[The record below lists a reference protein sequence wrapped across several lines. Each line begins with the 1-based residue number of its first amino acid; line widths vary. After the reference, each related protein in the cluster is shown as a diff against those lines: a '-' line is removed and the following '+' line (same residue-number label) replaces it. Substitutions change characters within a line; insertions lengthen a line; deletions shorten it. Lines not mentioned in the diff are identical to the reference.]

1 MKKFACVALST
12 ALLASM
18 LAACGSSASTT
29 PAASSADTS
38 SDTGASS
45 TEAAA
50 STGAAADGSLH
61 VAMNTD
67 IQTMDVHK
75 TNNDYMVPL
84 NIFDRLFEIK
94 TNADGSTELEK
105 SLVEDYTV
113 SDDGLTY
120 DFTLRSG
127 VTFSDGTPLTA
138 NDVKYTF
145 TRMLALPD
153 SVQTDY
159 ASAIAG
165 AEAVMDGTATDLEGI
180 QVIDDTH
187 FTVTLSDPFAG
198 FLYELATASCSIMS
212 EKNVEEAGDQ
222 FGMDCSKTI
231 GSGPYV
237 VTSWTRDSS
246 IVLDANPNYWGEKPS
261 VQHVEISIV
270 PDSSTMSMMFQNGE
284 LDILDC
290 DYIDAA
296 VVNSTYKTQYAD
308 DIVTSNRLG
317 TTYMA
322 LNENVEPLNDVK
334 VRKAIQMAIDRQ
346 TILDTVYNGDGN
358 LVDGIYPKG
367 LIGYTEDNEGWLKYD
382 PEQAKSLLAEAGY
395 ADGFT
400 MEIAADNSSSDS
412 TLLVIQIVQQYLQQ
426 IGINAEI
433 KSYDPAS
440 WLDLRKSGDMVSF
453 VSSWTADYNDPD
465 NFIYTFFGTPE
476 KSNVRSL
483 NYFNTDAMSRVA
495 AARGIVD
502 DTERLTEY
510 AALEKQIVEEDAA
523 WVPMFS
529 RSHLFVKG
537 DRVASFTPHWA
548 GYNDTQYI
556 NVTLK

>member
-1 MKKFACVALST
+1 
-12 ALLASM
+12 
-18 LAACGSSASTT
+18 
-29 PAASSADTS
+29 
-38 SDTGASS
+38 
-45 TEAAA
+45 
-50 STGAAADGSLH
+50 
-61 VAMNTD
+61 MNTD

-187 FTVTLSDPFAG
+187 FTVTLSNPFAG

-237 VTSWTRDSS
+237 R
-246 IVLDANPNYWGEKPS
+246 
-261 VQHVEISIV
+261 
-270 PDSSTMSMMFQNGE
+270 
-284 LDILDC
+284 
-290 DYIDAA
+290 
-296 VVNSTYKTQYAD
+296 
-308 DIVTSNRLG
+308 R
-317 TTYMA
+317 
-322 LNENVEPLNDVK
+322 VK
-334 VRKAIQMAIDRQ
+334 
-346 TILDTVYNGDGN
+346 
-358 LVDGIYPKG
+358 
-367 LIGYTEDNEGWLKYD
+367 
-382 PEQAKSLLAEAGY
+382 S
-395 ADGFT
+395 
-400 MEIAADNSSSDS
+400 
-412 TLLVIQIVQQYLQQ
+412 
-426 IGINAEI
+426 
-433 KSYDPAS
+433 
-440 WLDLRKSGDMVSF
+440 
-453 VSSWTADYNDPD
+453 
-465 NFIYTFFGTPE
+465 
-476 KSNVRSL
+476 
-483 NYFNTDAMSRVA
+483 
-495 AARGIVD
+495 
-502 DTERLTEY
+502 
-510 AALEKQIVEEDAA
+510 
-523 WVPMFS
+523 
-529 RSHLFVKG
+529 
-537 DRVASFTPHWA
+537 
-548 GYNDTQYI
+548 
-556 NVTLK
+556 

>member
-1 MKKFACVALST
+1 MKKFACAALST

-165 AEAVMDGTATDLEGI
+165 AEAVMDGTATDLE
-180 QVIDDTH
+180 
-187 FTVTLSDPFAG
+187 LS
-198 FLYELATASCSIMS
+198 
-212 EKNVEEAGDQ
+212 
-222 FGMDCSKTI
+222 
-231 GSGPYV
+231 
-237 VTSWTRDSS
+237 
-246 IVLDANPNYWGEKPS
+246 
-261 VQHVEISIV
+261 
-270 PDSSTMSMMFQNGE
+270 
-284 LDILDC
+284 
-290 DYIDAA
+290 
-296 VVNSTYKTQYAD
+296 
-308 DIVTSNRLG
+308 
-317 TTYMA
+317 
-322 LNENVEPLNDVK
+322 
-334 VRKAIQMAIDRQ
+334 
-346 TILDTVYNGDGN
+346 
-358 LVDGIYPKG
+358 
-367 LIGYTEDNEGWLKYD
+367 LIH
-382 PEQAKSLLAEAGY
+382 
-395 ADGFT
+395 
-400 MEIAADNSSSDS
+400 I
-412 TLLVIQIVQQYLQQ
+412 
-426 IGINAEI
+426 
-433 KSYDPAS
+433 
-440 WLDLRKSGDMVSF
+440 
-453 VSSWTADYNDPD
+453 
-465 NFIYTFFGTPE
+465 
-476 KSNVRSL
+476 
-483 NYFNTDAMSRVA
+483 
-495 AARGIVD
+495 
-502 DTERLTEY
+502 
-510 AALEKQIVEEDAA
+510 
-523 WVPMFS
+523 
-529 RSHLFVKG
+529 
-537 DRVASFTPHWA
+537 
-548 GYNDTQYI
+548 
-556 NVTLK
+556 

>member
-1 MKKFACVALST
+1 MKKFACAALST

-159 ASAIAG
+159 GSAIAG

-198 FLYELATASCSIMS
+198 FLYELATSLVWTAPRPSALARMWSP
-212 EKNVEEAGDQ
+212 AGPA
-222 FGMDCSKTI
+222 T
-231 GSGPYV
+231 
-237 VTSWTRDSS
+237 
-246 IVLDANPNYWGEKPS
+246 
-261 VQHVEISIV
+261 
-270 PDSSTMSMMFQNGE
+270 
-284 LDILDC
+284 
-290 DYIDAA
+290 AA
-296 VVNSTYKTQYAD
+296 LCWMPTP
-308 DIVTSNRLG
+308 
-317 TTYMA
+317 TT
-322 LNENVEPLNDVK
+322 
-334 VRKAIQMAIDRQ
+334 
-346 TILDTVYNGDGN
+346 G
-358 LVDGIYPKG
+358 
-367 LIGYTEDNEGWLKYD
+367 
-382 PEQAKSLLAEAGY
+382 AKS
-395 ADGFT
+395 
-400 MEIAADNSSSDS
+400 
-412 TLLVIQIVQQYLQQ
+412 
-426 IGINAEI
+426 
-433 KSYDPAS
+433 PACS
-440 WLDLRKSGDMVSF
+440 MWKFPSCRIL
-453 VSSWTADYNDPD
+453 P
-465 NFIYTFFGTPE
+465 P
-476 KSNVRSL
+476 
-483 NYFNTDAMSRVA
+483 
-495 AARGIVD
+495 
-502 DTERLTEY
+502 
-510 AALEKQIVEEDAA
+510 
-523 WVPMFS
+523 
-529 RSHLFVKG
+529 
-537 DRVASFTPHWA
+537 
-548 GYNDTQYI
+548 
-556 NVTLK
+556 

>member
-1 MKKFACVALST
+1 MKKFACAALST

-159 ASAIAG
+159 GSAIAG

-346 TILDTVYNGDGN
+346 TILDTVYNGDGS

-367 LIGYTEDNEGWLKYD
+367 LIGYTEDNEGWLKT
-382 PEQAKSLLAEAGY
+382 PNRPRACWPKPVTRMALPWRLLPI
-395 ADGFT
+395 T
-400 MEIAADNSSSDS
+400 PAAIPLCWS
-412 TLLVIQIVQQYLQQ
+412 
-426 IGINAEI
+426 
-433 KSYDPAS
+433 
-440 WLDLRKSGDMVSF
+440 
-453 VSSWTADYNDPD
+453 
-465 NFIYTFFGTPE
+465 
-476 KSNVRSL
+476 
-483 NYFNTDAMSRVA
+483 
-495 AARGIVD
+495 
-502 DTERLTEY
+502 
-510 AALEKQIVEEDAA
+510 
-523 WVPMFS
+523 S
-529 RSHLFVKG
+529 RSCSSTCSRSGLTPRSRAMTPPAG
-537 DRVASFTPHWA
+537 WICARAAIWSALSALGRPTIMTRITSFTRSSVPPKRA
-548 GYNDTQYI
+548 MCAA
-556 NVTLK
+556 

>member
-1 MKKFACVALST
+1 MKKFACAALSA

-18 LAACGSSASTT
+18 LAACGGSASTT
-29 PAASSADTS
+29 PAASSADAA

-61 VAMNTD
+61 VAMNAD

-159 ASAIAG
+159 GSAIAG
-165 AEAVMDGTATDLEGI
+165 AKAVMDGTATELEGI

-187 FTVTLSDPFAG
+187 FTVTLSEPFAG

-246 IVLDANPNYWGEKPS
+246 IVLDANPNYWGETPN

-308 DIVTSNRLG
+308 DIVTSSRLG

-346 TILDTVYNGDGN
+346 TILDTVYNGDGT

-367 LIGYTEDNEGWLKYD
+367 LIGYTADNEGWLKYD

-502 DTERLTEY
+502 DAERLAEY

-537 DRVASFTPHWA
+537 DRIASFTPHWA